1 MIGFGGIVVMGME
14 QQEADRTVAEAVARG
29 INYFDVAPSYGDGD
43 AEEKRRVR
51 GNRPNRCCGTLAK
64 IFWRSPSVS
73 GFQHRF
79 WVCGSGLEFLRPRRQ
94 ENSLKDLKRKLTV
107 AAMTALFAAV
117 LFQIVSVPS
126 AAQSDDAA
134 LIAKAKAIH
143 GRVLKLD
150 THNDIEPS
158 NFTPGC
164 NYTMRLTTQVNLP
177 KMVEGGM
184 DVSFMI
190 AYVGQGPLTSEGYD
204 HAYRQA
210 IAKFDAIHRLTEQI
224 APDQIGLALSP
235 ADVFALHKK
244 NLRIAVIG
252 VENGYPIGTDIKR
265 VKEFYDRG
273 GRYMSL
279 AHNGNS
285 QLADSN
291 TGEAQGY
298 LYNNGLS
305 PLGREVIAEMNR
317 LGMMVDLSHPSKGAN
332 LEAIRLSKA
341 PVIASHSGVRALA
354 DVSRNMD
361 DEQLLALKE
370 NGGVIQVVGFA
381 SYIKTDSKERVE
393 ALAKLRED
401 FGLAAPGGRGGG
413 RGRGRG
419 NAEFAGGG
427 APGTARACP
436 VEGADGSAP
445 AGRRGGGGFGRG
457 RGNAGLDA
465 LSPEMR
471 AEYDKRL
478 AEIDA
483 KFPPARRAN
492 VKDFV
497 NHIDY
502 AVKLIGIDHVGISS
516 DFDGGGG
523 IDGWNSAAEAF
534 NVTLELVRRGYTEEQ
549 IGRLWSGNLLRVW
562 GEVQKV
568 AQKLQNEKG

>member
-1 MIGFGGIVVMGME
+1 MRDI
-14 QQEADRTVAEAVARG
+14 
-29 INYFDVAPSYGDGD
+29 
-43 AEEKRRVR
+43 
-51 GNRPNRCCGTLAK
+51 
-64 IFWRSPSVS
+64 
-73 GFQHRF
+73 
-79 WVCGSGLEFLRPRRQ
+79 
-94 ENSLKDLKRKLTV
+94 KRKLIV
-107 AAMTALFAAV
+107 AAMMAL
-117 LFQIVSVPS
+117 LLP
-126 AAQSDDAA
+126 AQQNDAA

-143 GRVLKLD
+143 ARVITLD
-150 THNDIEPS
+150 THNDIDPA
-158 NFTPGC
+158 NFTADC
-164 NYTMRLTTQVNLP
+164 NYTMRLTTQVNIP

-184 DVSFMI
+184 DVTFMI
-190 AYVGQGPLTSEGYD
+190 VYVGQGPLTPEGYD
-204 HAYRQA
+204 NAYRQA
-210 IAKFDAIHRLTEQI
+210 VAKFDAVHRFTEKI
-224 APDQIGLALSP
+224 APDNIGLALTP
-235 ADVFALHKK
+235 ADVLRLHKK

-265 VKEFYDRG
+265 VEEFYNRG

-291 TGEAQGY
+291 TGETQGY

-332 LEAIRLSKA
+332 MEAMRLSQA

-354 DVSRNMD
+354 NVSRNMD
-361 DEQLLALKE
+361 DEQLLALKK
-370 NGGVIQVVGFA
+370 NGGVIQIVGFA
-381 SYIKTDSKERVE
+381 SYVKTDSKERID
-393 ALAKLRED
+393 ALAKLREE
-401 FGLAAPGGRGGG
+401 FGLAAQGGGRGGGG
-413 RGRGRG
+413 RGRGP
-419 NAEFAGGG
+419 AGESGD
-427 APGTARACP
+427 ANSARVCP
-436 VEGADGSAP
+436 VESADGKAP
-445 AGRRGGGGFGRG
+445 QGAGARGGGRG

-465 LSPEMR
+465 LSPEKR

-483 KFPPARRAN
+483 KLPPASRAN

-523 IDGWNSAAEAF
+523 IEGWNSAAEAF

-549 IGRLWSGNLLRVW
+549 IGKLWSGNLLRVW
-562 GEVQKV
+562 GEVEKV
-568 AQKLQNEKG
+568 SQKLRKK

>member
-1 MIGFGGIVVMGME
+1 MTDITSRFAIAALAATGALLFG
-14 QQEADRTVAEAVARG
+14 
-29 INYFDVAPSYGDGD
+29 
-43 AEEKRRVR
+43 
-51 GNRPNRCCGTLAK
+51 
-64 IFWRSPSVS
+64 
-73 GFQHRF
+73 
-79 WVCGSGLEFLRPRRQ
+79 
-94 ENSLKDLKRKLTV
+94 
-107 AAMTALFAAV
+107 
-117 LFQIVSVPS
+117 
-126 AAQSDDAA
+126 QSNDAA

-143 GRVLKLD
+143 EHVIKLD

-158 NFTPGC
+158 NFTPEC
-164 NYTMRLTTQVNLP
+164 NYTMRLTTQVNIP

-190 AYVGQGPLTSEGYD
+190 AYVGQGPLTADGFD
-204 HAYRQA
+204 AAYKEA
-210 IAKFDAIHRLTEQI
+210 VAKFDAVHRLTEKI
-224 APDQIGLALSP
+224 APDSIGLALTP
-235 ADVFALHKK
+235 ADVIAMHKK
-244 NLRIAVIG
+244 HLRIAVIG

-265 VKEFYDRG
+265 VEEFYNRG

-291 TGEAQGY
+291 TGETEGY

-317 LGMMVDLSHPSKGAN
+317 VGMMVDLSHPSKGAN
-332 LEAIRLSKA
+332 MEAMRLSKA

-361 DEQLLALKE
+361 DEQLLALKK

-381 SYIKTDSKERVE
+381 SYVKADPKERAE
-393 ALAKLRED
+393 ALAKLRD
-401 FGLAAPGGRGGG
+401 DLGFGTQGGGRGGGGGRGARGGGGGGRAANADRVCPVESTDGTAPQGRGARGGG
-413 RGRGRG
+413 RGRG
-419 NAEFAGGG
+419 N
-427 APGTARACP
+427 PM
-436 VEGADGSAP
+436 
-445 AGRRGGGGFGRG
+445 
-457 RGNAGLDA
+457 LDA
-465 LSPEMR
+465 LSPEQR
-471 AEYDKRL
+471 ALYDKRM

-483 KFPPARRAN
+483 KYPPAARAN

-549 IGRLWSGNLLRVW
+549 IGKLWSGNLLRVW

-568 AQKLQNEKG
+568 SEQMKKKPA

>member
-1 MIGFGGIVVMGME
+1 MKDIE
-14 QQEADRTVAEAVARG
+14 QKLIIAGLLFLMVST
-29 INYFDVAPSYGDGD
+29 
-43 AEEKRRVR
+43 
-51 GNRPNRCCGTLAK
+51 
-64 IFWRSPSVS
+64 SP
-73 GFQHRF
+73 
-79 WVCGSGLEFLRPRRQ
+79 
-94 ENSLKDLKRKLTV
+94 
-107 AAMTALFAAV
+107 
-117 LFQIVSVPS
+117 
-126 AAQSDDAA
+126 AQTNDAA

-143 GRVLKLD
+143 ERVIKLD
-150 THNDIEPS
+150 THNDIEPA
-158 NFTPGC
+158 NFTADC
-164 NYTMRLTTQVNLP
+164 NYTMRLTTQVNIP

-190 AYVGQGPLTSEGYD
+190 VYVGQGPLTPEGYEN
-204 HAYRQA
+204 AYRQA
-210 IAKFDAIHRLTEQI
+210 VAKFDAVHRLTEKI
-224 APDQIGLALSP
+224 APDNIGLALTP
-235 ADVFALHKK
+235 ADVLALHKK
-244 NLRIAVIG
+244 HLRIAVIG
-252 VENGYPIGTDIKR
+252 VENGYPIGTDIKK
-265 VKEFYDRG
+265 VQEFYDRG

-291 TGEAQGY
+291 TGETQGY

-332 LEAIRLSKA
+332 MEAMRLSKA

-361 DEQLLALKE
+361 DEQLLALKK

-381 SYIKTDSKERVE
+381 SYVKTDSKERID
-393 ALAKLRED
+393 ALAKLREE
-401 FGLAAPGGRGGG
+401 FGLTQGGGRGGRGGG
-413 RGRGRG
+413 RGRGEG
-419 NAEFAGGG
+419 NAE
-427 APGTARACP
+427 RVCP
-436 VEGADGSAP
+436 VENASAP
-445 AGRRGGGGFGRG
+445 PPARGGGRG

-465 LSPEMR
+465 LSPERR

-478 AEIDA
+478 AEIDV
-483 KFPPARRAN
+483 KFPPAARAN

-549 IGRLWSGNLLRVW
+549 IGKLWSGNLLRVW
-562 GEVQKV
+562 GEVEKVSRQIQK
-568 AQKLQNEKG
+568 K